1 MVQPASAGFLCLKS
15 AGPSGGYV
23 DTYNHFQC
31 GARALK
37 RRIPVSEA
45 IDKDPRKCAVARG
58 PCCAT
63 HDQDK
68 FQPNETTSPSGLIE
82 N

>member
-1 MVQPASAGFLCLKS
+1 MVQPASAAVLRLKI

-23 DTYNHFQC
+23 DTDNHCQC

-68 FQPNETTSPSGLIE
+68 FQPSETTSPSWPIE